1 LPDDNFIRRSS
12 FRNIPGLNLELEH
25 FFVEMFELPRGGH
38 VKKTSLHFLW
48 KDRRAPHPYP
58 TAVSLHGHTQH
69 SWENLRFLQAF
80 KLPLPLIPAVLRVAG
95 WQHRRATGR
104 EMALARVL
112 WTPPLAPD
120 EAYRVEARQI
130 ANLGLQP
137 IVSLTDHDDIES
149 GLALRRTPVAPAA
162 PVSFEW
168 TVPFGQTF
176 FHLGVHNLPAL
187 HARAIFA
194 ALHDYTAHPEA
205 RRLAELF
212 DMLHAYE
219 DLLVVLNHPLW
230 DEADIGAAEHR
241 RTLDRLLSG
250 YGSWIHA
257 IELNGLRS
265 WAENN
270 EALDLARAWQL
281 PAISG
286 GDRHGLEPNA
296 NLNLTQADNFG
307 GFVAEIRRERL
318 SSVLFMP
325 QYRETL
331 GLRWF
336 ETVKDIVRCHPGTQ
350 RPRWVDR
357 FFYECEDGVTR
368 PIAELWPNE
377 GPALLRSVF
386 AMLRLS
392 ESQSLRAALR
402 WTVPDPVGQVAKLQ
416 ADC

>member
-1 LPDDNFIRRSS
+1 
-12 FRNIPGLNLELEH
+12 
-25 FFVEMFELPRGGH
+25 M
-38 VKKTSLHFLW
+38 KKTSLHFLW
-48 KDRRAPHPYP
+48 KDPNAAHRYP
-58 TAVSLHGHTQH
+58 AGVSLHGHTLH
-69 SWENLRFLQAF
+69 SWENLRFLSSF

-104 EMALARVL
+104 DMALARVL

-120 EAYRVEARQI
+120 EAYRLEARQI
-130 ANLGLQP
+130 ERLGLQP
-137 IVSLTDHDDIES
+137 IISLTDHDDIES
-149 GLALRRTPVAPAA
+149 GLHLRCTPVSPAA

-168 TVPFGQTF
+168 TVPYGETF
-176 FHLGVHNLPAL
+176 FHFGVHNLRAAQ
-187 HARAIFA
+187 ARAVFA
-194 ALHDYTAHPEA
+194 ELQRYTAHPEPA
-205 RRLAELF
+205 RLAELLE
-212 DMLHAYE
+212 MLNAYE

-230 DEADIGAAEHR
+230 DEADIGADAHR
-241 RTLDRLLSG
+241 RTLHALLSG
-250 YGSWIHA
+250 YGRWIHA

-265 WAENN
+265 WEENS
-270 EALDLARAWQL
+270 EAMELARAWEL

-296 NLNLTQADNFG
+296 NLNLTHATGFA
-307 GFVAEIRRERL
+307 GFVEEIRRERL

-331 GLRWF
+331 GMRWF
-336 ETVKDIVRCHPGTQ
+336 ETVKDIVRCHPGAQ
-350 RPRWVDR
+350 RPRWIDR

-392 ESQSLRAALR
+392 ESHSLRAALR
-402 WTVPDPVGQVAKLQ
+402 WRVPDP
-416 ADC
+416 ADLIVSEAV

>member
-1 LPDDNFIRRSS
+1 
-12 FRNIPGLNLELEH
+12 
-25 FFVEMFELPRGGH
+25 
-38 VKKTSLHFLW
+38 VKRTSLQFLW
-48 KDRRAPHPYP
+48 KDRSAAERYP
-58 TAVSLHGHTQH
+58 TAVSLHGHTLH
-69 SWENLRFLQAF
+69 SWENLRFLNSF

-104 EMALARVL
+104 DMVLARVL

-120 EAYRVEARQI
+120 EAYRLEARQI
-130 ANLGLQP
+130 ATLGLQP

-149 GLALRRTPVAPAA
+149 GLALRRTRAAPAA
-162 PVSFEW
+162 PVSLEW
-168 TVPFGQTF
+168 TVPFGPTF
-176 FHLGVHNLPAL
+176 FHLGVHNLPPAQ
-187 HARAIFA
+187 ARAIFA
-194 ALHDYTAHPEA
+194 DLRDYTARPEPT
-205 RRLAELF
+205 RLGDLLE
-212 DMLHAYE
+212 MLTVRE
-219 DLLVVLNHPLW
+219 DLLIVLNHPLW
-230 DEADIGAAEHR
+230 DEANIGASAHR
-241 RTLDRLLSG
+241 QTLEALLSG
-250 YGSWIHA
+250 YGRWIHA
-257 IELNGLRS
+257 VELNGLRS
-265 WAENN
+265 WDENS
-270 EALDLARAWQL
+270 EALELARAWQL

-296 NLNLTQADNFG
+296 NLNLTHAANFA

-318 SSVLFMP
+318 SSMLFMP

-336 ETVKDIVRCHPGTQ
+336 ETVKDIVRRHPEAQ

-357 FFYECEDGVTR
+357 FFYECEDGMTR

-402 WTVPDPVGQVAKLQ
+402 WRVPDPAEMGS
-416 ADC
+416 

>member
-1 LPDDNFIRRSS
+1 
-12 FRNIPGLNLELEH
+12 
-25 FFVEMFELPRGGH
+25 

-48 KDRRAPHPYP
+48 KDGNAPHRYP
-58 TAVSLHGHTQH
+58 TAVSLHGHTLH
-69 SWENLRFLQAF
+69 SWENLRFLNSF

-104 EMALARVL
+104 DMALARVL
-112 WTPPLAPD
+112 WTPPLAPY
-120 EAYRVEARQI
+120 EAYRLEARQI
-130 ANLGLQP
+130 ENLGLRP
-137 IVSLTDHDDIES
+137 IVSLTDHDDVES

-162 PVSFEW
+162 PISFEW

-176 FHLGVHNLPAL
+176 FHLGVHNLPAGE
-187 HARAIFA
+187 ARGLFTD
-194 ALHDYTAHPEA
+194 LQEYTAHPEPA
-205 RRLAELF
+205 RLAELF
-212 DMLHAYE
+212 EMLHAHE

-230 DEADIGAAEHR
+230 DEADIGAPAHR
-241 RTLDRLLSG
+241 RTLETLLSRHG
-250 YGSWIHA
+250 GRIHA
-257 IELNGLRS
+257 VELNGLRS
-265 WAENN
+265 WDENN
-270 EALDLARAWQL
+270 EALELARTWQL

-296 NLNLTQADNFG
+296 NLNLTHASTFAE
-307 GFVAEIRRERL
+307 FVAEIRRERVSCL
-318 SSVLFMP
+318 LFMP

-331 GLRWF
+331 GMRWF
-336 ETVKDIVRCHPGTQ
+336 ETVKDIVRHHPGAQ

-357 FFYECEDGVTR
+357 FYYECEDGVTR

-402 WTVPDPVGQVAKLQ
+402 WTVPDPAEMLP
-416 ADC
+416 

>member
-1 LPDDNFIRRSS
+1 
-12 FRNIPGLNLELEH
+12 
-25 FFVEMFELPRGGH
+25 M
-38 VKKTSLHFLW
+38 KKTSLNFLW
-48 KDRRAPHPYP
+48 KDGNAPHCFP
-58 TAVSLHGHTQH
+58 TAVSLHGHTLH
-69 SWENLRFLQAF
+69 SWENLRFLHSF

-104 EMALARVL
+104 DMALARVL
-112 WTPPLAPD
+112 WTPPLAAD
-120 EAYRVEARQI
+120 EAYRLEARQI
-130 ANLGLQP
+130 ENLGLQP

-149 GLALRRTPVAPAA
+149 GLALRRTPLAPAA

-168 TVPFGQTF
+168 TVPFRQTF
-176 FHLGVHNLPAL
+176 FHLGVHNLPAAQ
-187 HARAIFA
+187 ARALFA
-194 ALHDYTAHPEA
+194 DLRDYTAHAERPTGPA
-205 RRLAELF
+205 RLAELLE
-212 DMLHAYE
+212 MLDARE
-219 DLLVVLNHPLW
+219 DLLIVLNHPLW
-230 DEADIGAAEHR
+230 DEADIGALAHR
-241 RTLDRLLSG
+241 QTLDALLSG
-250 YGSWIHA
+250 YGRWIHA

-265 WAENN
+265 WDENS
-270 EALDLARAWQL
+270 EALELARAWQL

-296 NLNLTQADNFG
+296 NLNLTHASTFA

-318 SSVLFMP
+318 STVLFMP

-336 ETVKDIVRCHPGTQ
+336 ETVKDIVRCHPEAQ

-357 FFYECEDGVTR
+357 FFYQCEDGVTR
-368 PIAELWPNE
+368 PIAALWPNE

-402 WTVPDPVGQVAKLQ
+402 WTVPDPAELLP
-416 ADC
+416 

>member
-1 LPDDNFIRRSS
+1 
-12 FRNIPGLNLELEH
+12 
-25 FFVEMFELPRGGH
+25 

-48 KDRRAPHPYP
+48 KDRSAPHRYP
-58 TAVSLHGHTQH
+58 TAVSLHGHTLH
-69 SWENLRFLQAF
+69 SWENLRFLHSF
-80 KLPLPLIPAVLRVAG
+80 KLPLPLVPAVLRVAG

-104 EMALARVL
+104 DLALARVL

-120 EAYRVEARQI
+120 EAYRLEARQI
-130 ANLGLQP
+130 ANLGLEP

-168 TVPFGQTF
+168 TVPFGRTF
-176 FHLGVHNLPAL
+176 FHLGVHNLPAAQ
-187 HARAIFA
+187 ARAMA
-194 ALHDYTAHPEA
+194 ADQHRYTAHPEPA
-205 RRLAELF
+205 RLGELLE
-212 DMLHAYE
+212 MLHARE
-219 DLLVVLNHPLW
+219 DLLIVLNHPLW
-230 DEADIGAAEHR
+230 DEADIGARAHR
-241 RTLDRLLSG
+241 QTLAALLSG
-250 YGSWIHA
+250 YCRWIHA

-265 WAENN
+265 WDENS
-270 EALDLARAWQL
+270 EALELARAWQL

-296 NLNLTQADNFG
+296 NLNLTHATSFAE
-307 GFVAEIRRERL
+307 FVAEIRRERL
-318 SSVLFMP
+318 SSMLFMP

-331 GLRWF
+331 GMRWF
-336 ETVKDIVRCHPGTQ
+336 ETVKDIVRCHPGAQ

-402 WTVPDPVGQVAKLQ
+402 LTVPDPAEMLL
-416 ADC
+416 

>member
-1 LPDDNFIRRSS
+1 
-12 FRNIPGLNLELEH
+12 
-25 FFVEMFELPRGGH
+25 

-48 KDRRAPHPYP
+48 KDRNAPRRYP
-58 TAVSLHGHTQH
+58 TAVSLHGHTLH
-69 SWENLRFLQAF
+69 SWENLRFLHSF

-104 EMALARVL
+104 DMALARVL

-130 ANLGLQP
+130 RNLGLQP

-149 GLALRRTPVAPAA
+149 GFALQRTPVAPAA
-162 PVSFEW
+162 PISFEW
-168 TVPFGQTF
+168 TVPFGRTF
-176 FHLGVHNLPAL
+176 FHLGVHNLPAAQARGMAADL
-187 HARAIFA
+187 HG
-194 ALHDYTAHPEA
+194 YTAHPEPA
-205 RRLAELF
+205 RLGELME
-212 DMLHAYE
+212 MLRARE

-230 DEADIGAAEHR
+230 DEADIGARHHR
-241 RTLDRLLSG
+241 QALAALLSG
-250 YGSWIHA
+250 YGRWIHA
-257 IELNGLRS
+257 IEMNGLRS
-265 WAENN
+265 WDENS
-270 EALDLARAWQL
+270 EALELARAWQL

-296 NLNLTQADNFG
+296 NLNLTHAASFAE
-307 GFVAEIRRERL
+307 FVAEIRRERL
-318 SSVLFMP
+318 SAMLFMP

-336 ETVKDIVRCHPGTQ
+336 ETVKDIVRCHPQAQ

-357 FFYECEDGVTR
+357 FFYACEDGVTR

-386 AMLRLS
+386 AMLSLS

-402 WTVPDPVGQVAKLQ
+402 LTVADPAEM
-416 ADC
+416 AP

>member
-1 LPDDNFIRRSS
+1 
-12 FRNIPGLNLELEH
+12 
-25 FFVEMFELPRGGH
+25 
-38 VKKTSLHFLW
+38 VKRTSLHFLW
-48 KDRRAPHPYP
+48 KDRSAPDRYP
-58 TAVSLHGHTQH
+58 TAVSLHGHTLH
-69 SWENLRFLQAF
+69 SWENLRFLHSF

-104 EMALARVL
+104 DMSLARVL

-120 EAYRVEARQI
+120 EAYRLEARQI
-130 ANLGLQP
+130 SHLGLQP

-149 GLALRRTPVAPAA
+149 GLTLRRTPAAPAA

-168 TVPFGQTF
+168 TVPFGPTF
-176 FHLGVHNLPAL
+176 FHLGVHNLPAAQ
-187 HARAIFA
+187 ARAVFA
-194 ALHDYTAHPEA
+194 DLRDYTAHPECPLGPA
-205 RRLAELF
+205 RLGELLE
-212 DMLHAYE
+212 MLSARE

-230 DEADIGAAEHR
+230 DEADIGARAHR
-241 RTLDRLLSG
+241 ATLAALLSG
-250 YGSWIHA
+250 YSRWIHA

-265 WAENN
+265 WDENS
-270 EALDLARAWQL
+270 EALELARAWQL

-296 NLNLTQADNFG
+296 NLNLTHTASFA

-318 SSVLFMP
+318 STILFMP

-336 ETVKDIVRCHPGTQ
+336 ETVKDIVRCHPEAQ

-402 WTVPDPVGQVAKLQ
+402 WTVPDPTEMLP
-416 ADC
+416 